1 MENKIYYTI
10 EKQTQT
16 IDTIEECNGYKNIQV
31 YRIKNN
37 QPKIWFQI
45 EARNDEYSEN
55 ERNEVVVFD
64 KGGHT
69 LDLDEPRFMSII
81 KNFIGSTPQ

>member
-55 ERNEVVVFD
+55 EIQFWLDNNGFD
-64 KGGHT
+64 
-69 LDLDEPRFMSII
+69 EM
-81 KNFIGSTPQ
+81 NFEMILL

>member
-1 MENKIYYTI
+1 MENKIYY
-10 EKQTQT
+10 
-16 IDTIEECNGYKNIQV
+16 TIEECNGYKNIQV

-55 ERNEVVVFD
+55 EIQFWLDNNGFD
-64 KGGHT
+64 
-69 LDLDEPRFMSII
+69 EM
-81 KNFIGSTPQ
+81 NFEMILL

>member
-16 IDTIEECNGYKNIQV
+16 IDTTEECNGYKNIQV

-55 ERNEVVVFD
+55 EIQFWLDNNGFD
-64 KGGHT
+64 
-69 LDLDEPRFMSII
+69 EM
-81 KNFIGSTPQ
+81 NFEMILL